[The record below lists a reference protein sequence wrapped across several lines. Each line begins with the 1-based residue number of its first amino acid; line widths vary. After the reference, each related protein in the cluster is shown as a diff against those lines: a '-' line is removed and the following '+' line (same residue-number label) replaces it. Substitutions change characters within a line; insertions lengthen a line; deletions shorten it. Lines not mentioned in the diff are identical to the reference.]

1 MERHK
6 RIVAASLAAVL
17 LLAACSEADPEA
29 SAEGIEAIEEPQP
42 DVDDSGPEPVE
53 EEAAPPLEPD
63 PEPEVEPGPT
73 EIDITVVPDEITEE
87 YVEAVL
93 VELEGLYSEAY
104 ILFQEADEAT
114 IDVTDRLGAA
124 FTESEY
130 RARLRQFTDIA
141 EAGYPGYQRLG
152 AAAPRTHEVQRIL
165 DSSATCVYAETLLDV
180 SGVRVDAGAP
190 QASFVELGPPDL
202 EPFEQLNPTPW
213 VVHEFPS
220 GELGELLESRPCG

>member
-6 RIVAASLAAVL
+6 RIVASALAAVL
-17 LLAACSEADPEA
+17 LLAACSDGDPEG
-29 SAEGIEAIEEPQP
+29 SAEGVEAIEPQP
-42 DVDDSGPEPVE
+42 DADESDPERAEDGAPAV
-53 EEAAPPLEPD
+53 EAAPE
-63 PEPEVEPGPT
+63 PEPA
-73 EIDITVVPDEITEE
+73 EIDVTVVPDEITEE

-104 ILFQEADEAT
+104 ILFQATDEAT
-114 IDVTDRLGAA
+114 IEVTDRLGAA

-130 RARLRQFTDIA
+130 RTRLRQFTDIA
-141 EAGYPGYQRLG
+141 EAGYPGYRRVD

-180 SGVRVDAGAP
+180 SGVRVDAGDP
-190 QASFVELGPPDL
+190 QASFVELGLPEL

-220 GELGELLESRPCG
+220 GALAELVESRPCG